1 MLDHE
6 GRKSVTTYELQLIVN
21 GQPVVAAV
29 EPHLTLLEFL
39 RDILG
44 LTGTKEGCS
53 TGHCGACTVLADGEP
68 VSSCLMLAP
77 EADGK
82 TIRTVEGL
90 SNGDGLHP
98 IQSAFV
104 SNGGLQCGFCTSGMM
119 LAAVAL
125 LQDNPR
131 PTEAEI
137 RRGVAGNLCRCTGY
151 HKIVEAIQC
160 AAEEM
165 SHAG

>member
-1 MLDHE
+1 
-6 GRKSVTTYELQLIVN
+6 
-21 GQPVVAAV
+21 
-29 EPHLTLLEFL
+29 
-39 RDILG
+39 
-44 LTGTKEGCS
+44 
-53 TGHCGACTVLADGEP
+53 
-68 VSSCLMLAP
+68 MLAP

-165 SHAG
+165 NHAG